1 MCGNILFDG
10 NSIVTPDICPGCRSK
25 ITYIKQP
32 VCYRCGKQLE
42 DDEQEYCHDCVVKQH
57 NFKRGVA
64 AFSYSQGMKKSMYA
78 FKYNNRREYA
88 KYYAS
93 VIAKEFKDVIFSW
106 NCEVLVPVPLHRSK
120 LIKRGYNQAEILAKR
135 LSEQLLIPMDNKILI
150 RTRNTAPLKEL
161 NEKERITNLKSAF
174 QTDEIKLKYKRII
187 LVDDIYTT
195 GSTIDE
201 CAWTLL
207 RNGAEEVY
215 FITACV
221 GRGF

>member
-1 MCGNILFDG
+1 MCDNILFDR
-10 NSIVTPDICPGCRSK
+10 NSIATPDICSGCRSK

-42 DDEQEYCHDCVVKQH
+42 DDEQEYCHDCVAKQH

-64 AFSYSQGMKKSMYA
+64 AFSYSHGMKKSMCA

-93 VIAKEFKDVIFSW
+93 VITKEFKTVISSW
-106 NCEVLVPVPLHRSK
+106 NCEALVPVPLHRNK
-120 LIKRGYNQAEILAKR
+120 LIKRGYNQAEIFAKR
-135 LSEQLLIPMDNKILI
+135 LSEQLLIPMDNKMLI
-150 RTRNTAPLKEL
+150 RTRNTVPLKEL
-161 NEKERITNLKSAF
+161 EEKDRITNLKNAF
-174 QTDEIKLKYKRII
+174 QTDKSKLKYKRII

-195 GSTIDE
+195 GSTVDE
-201 CAWTLL
+201 CAGTLL
-207 RNGAEEVY
+207 RSGVEEVY
-215 FITACV
+215 FITACI

>member
-1 MCGNILFDG
+1 M
-10 NSIVTPDICPGCRSK
+10 
-25 ITYIKQP
+25 
-32 VCYRCGKQLE
+32 
-42 DDEQEYCHDCVVKQH
+42 
-57 NFKRGVA
+57 
-64 AFSYSQGMKKSMYA
+64 
-78 FKYNNRREYA
+78 
-88 KYYAS
+88 
-93 VIAKEFKDVIFSW
+93 IAKEFKDVIFSW
-106 NCEVLVPVPLHRSK
+106 NCEVLVPVPLHRRK

-150 RTRNTAPLKEL
+150 RTRNTVPLKEL

-215 FITACV
+215 FITACI

>member
-1 MCGNILFDG
+1 MCDNILFDR
-10 NSIVTPDICPGCRSK
+10 NSIVTPDICLGCRSK

-42 DDEQEYCHDCVVKQH
+42 DDLQEYCHDCVAKKH

-93 VIAKEFKDVIFSW
+93 VIAKEFKEVIASW
-106 NCEVLVPVPLHRSK
+106 NCEVLIPVPLHRKK
-120 LIKRGYNQAEILAKR
+120 LIKRGYNQAEVLAKR
-135 LSEQLLIPMDNKILI
+135 LCEQLSIPMDSKILI
-150 RTRNTAPLKEL
+150 RTKNTAPLKEL
-161 NEKERITNLKSAF
+161 DEKERITNLKSAF
-174 QTDEIKLKYKRII
+174 QTDKSKLKYKRII

-201 CAWTLL
+201 CADTLL

-215 FITACV
+215 FITACI

>member
-1 MCGNILFDG
+1 
-10 NSIVTPDICPGCRSK
+10 
-25 ITYIKQP
+25 
-32 VCYRCGKQLE
+32 
-42 DDEQEYCHDCVVKQH
+42 
-57 NFKRGVA
+57 
-64 AFSYSQGMKKSMYA
+64 MYA

-161 NEKERITNLKSAF
+161 NEKK
-174 QTDEIKLKYKRII
+174 
-187 LVDDIYTT
+187 
-195 GSTIDE
+195 G
-201 CAWTLL
+201 
-207 RNGAEEVY
+207 
-215 FITACV
+215 
-221 GRGF
+221 

>member
-1 MCGNILFDG
+1 M
-10 NSIVTPDICPGCRSK
+10 
-25 ITYIKQP
+25 
-32 VCYRCGKQLE
+32 
-42 DDEQEYCHDCVVKQH
+42 
-57 NFKRGVA
+57 
-64 AFSYSQGMKKSMYA
+64 
-78 FKYNNRREYA
+78 
-88 KYYAS
+88 
-93 VIAKEFKDVIFSW
+93 
-106 NCEVLVPVPLHRSK
+106 PLHRRK

-150 RTRNTAPLKEL
+150 RTRNTVPLKEL

-215 FITACV
+215 FITACI

>member
-135 LSEQLLIPMDNKILI
+135 LSEQLLIPMDNKILSVQGI
-150 RTRNTAPLKEL
+150 RHL
-161 NEKERITNLKSAF
+161 
-174 QTDEIKLKYKRII
+174 
-187 LVDDIYTT
+187 
-195 GSTIDE
+195 
-201 CAWTLL
+201 
-207 RNGAEEVY
+207 
-215 FITACV
+215 
-221 GRGF
+221 